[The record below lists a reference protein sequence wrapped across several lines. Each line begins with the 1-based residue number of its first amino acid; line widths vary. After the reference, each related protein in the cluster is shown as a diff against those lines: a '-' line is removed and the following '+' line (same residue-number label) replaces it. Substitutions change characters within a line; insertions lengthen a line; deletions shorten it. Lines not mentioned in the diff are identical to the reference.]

1 MQRVNQHPKIMDS
14 VRGRSDSEIA
24 HELQWLKSLN
34 SRMFVVPALS
44 GLGGV
49 ALIFAA
55 LILSIPA
62 PLSQACLVGAGML
75 MAFAAQSVFRSPPTL
90 ADAAGSEP
98 QVADSLGD
106 QLDQRIEQ
114 LQDVQWVM
122 RETEARY
129 RDLLDCQSDIIL
141 RRNQDGHLTFVNR
154 AFCSTF
160 GVTADEILGTAF
172 SPVILDEDSSAS
184 VEQGVSR
191 RTRCFVQQLETVLGP
206 RWYAWEEYAADV
218 ADHGH
223 EEMQRVGRDVT
234 EQRAAQTELAE
245 AREQAETASRAKSRF
260 LAAMSHEIRTPMNGI
275 LGMADLLLATPLT
288 AEQETF
294 TKAIDRSAQ
303 TLLVLINEI
312 LDLSKIEA
320 GKIEIVEGAFDLEAC
335 IQGAVELLATKAH
348 DKGIQ
353 IAWTVDPN
361 LPKRVIGDETRVRQ
375 ILLNLAGNAVK
386 FTESGGV
393 LVSASAEMGASG
405 HWNVILRVEDTGSG
419 LTPKSMAGLFAE
431 FEQAETAA
439 RAGVTGTGLGLA
451 ISRRLARAM
460 GGDIRVESE
469 RGRGSVFTLELT
481 VGAFIPETDAVA
493 SQRLEPVRADQH
505 LLIASDLAIER
516 KAIAAT
522 LRGEGMRVTEIDGC
536 DPEAAKAA
544 LDGVEKPVSLVLIDA
559 NAEPRIAGELMAL
572 ARENAGNSP
581 VRGVVLITASE
592 RSRLATFQ
600 RYGFDAYL
608 VRPVR
613 RTSLMAQITGPQG
626 PVRQQRPEAVPA
638 GDESEEQRPQY
649 HILVAEDNA
658 INALLAQCMIRRAGC
673 TSSHVENGQ
682 QAVDAIKQSLA
693 GTGPA
698 IDLVL
703 MDVHMPGVDGLQ
715 AAREVRKLREDATTT
730 IAPNRACPPLIA
742 VTANAFAE
750 DRRMCVEA
758 GMDDY
763 LSKPF
768 SWSEFDALLARWLPQ
783 HAQSEASAEALAE
796 SKPRAA

>member
-1 MQRVNQHPKIMDS
+1 MRHQ
-14 VRGRSDSEIA
+14 
-24 HELQWLKSLN
+24 LKAIHSSLN
-34 SRMFVVPALS
+34 SRAFVVPALP
-44 GLGGV
+44 GLSGV
-49 ALIFAA
+49 AFILAA
-55 LILSIPA
+55 LMLPM
-62 PLSQACLVGAGML
+62 PGWLSQACLVGAGML
-75 MAFAAQSVFRSPPTL
+75 IAFAGLSAFRRPHAFTQPNHPNLCMSGTL
-90 ADAAGSEP
+90 GE
-98 QVADSLGD
+98 
-106 QLDQRIEQ
+106 QLDQRIEE

-141 RRNQDGHLTFVNR
+141 RRNSDGHLTFVNR
-154 AFCSTF
+154 SFCTTF
-160 GVTADEILGTAF
+160 GVTADEVLGTAF
-172 SPVILDEDSSAS
+172 SPVVLEEGTSQDAGQLETGQDA
-184 VEQGVSR
+184 SR
-191 RTRCFVQQLETVLGP
+191 RTRRFVQRLETALGQ
-206 RWYAWEEYAADV
+206 RWYAWEEYTADV
-218 ADHGH
+218 LGQGR

-234 EQRAAQTELAE
+234 VQRAAQAELAE
-245 AREQAETASRAKSRF
+245 AREQAETASSAKSRF

-288 AEQETF
+288 AEQQTF

-320 GKIEIVEGAFDLEAC
+320 GKIEIVEGPFDLEAC
-335 IQGAVELLATKAH
+335 IQSTVELLATKAH
-348 DKGIQ
+348 EKGIQ

-361 LPKRVIGDETRVRQ
+361 LPKRVIGDEARVRQ

-393 LVSASAEMGASG
+393 LVSASAEMRASG
-405 HWNVILRVEDTGSG
+405 DWNITLRVEDSGAG
-419 LTPKSMAGLFAE
+419 LTPASLAGLFQE

-439 RAGVTGTGLGLA
+439 RSGVTGTGLGLA

-481 VGAFIPETDAVA
+481 AQTFVSDTEA
-493 SQRLEPVRADQH
+493 SLPQRFEAVRADQH
-505 LLIASDLAIER
+505 LLISSDLRIER
-516 KAIAAT
+516 KGIAAT
-522 LRGEGMRVTEIDGC
+522 LRGEGMLVTEVDGS
-536 DPEAAKAA
+536 DAQAAKAA
-544 LDGVEKPVSLVLIDA
+544 LETSEKPVSLILIDA
-559 NAEPRIAGELMAL
+559 SAEPSEAGELMSL
-572 ARENAGNSP
+572 ARERAGGSP

-613 RTSLMAQITGPQG
+613 RTSLMAQVNEPQG
-626 PVRQQRPEAVPA
+626 SVRHSRPEAVPA
-638 GDESEEQRPQY
+638 GGESAEPRAQY

-673 TSSHVENGQ
+673 TSSHVVDGRE
-682 QAVDAIKQSLA
+682 AVEAIERSLS
-693 GTGPA
+693 GSGPA

-715 AAREVRKLREDATTT
+715 AAREVRKLREDATMKV
-730 IAPNRACPPLIA
+730 APGRSCPPLIA

-783 HAQSEASAEALAE
+783 HAPSEPLPEALPE
-796 SKPRAA
+796 PKPYAA